1 MHIDEDDYLAHYGI
15 LRRSGRYPWGSGG
28 ANISQSK
35 RNKQFL
41 DYVQLMRQQ
50 GLTDLEIARGV
61 GLHTPDGKGITTTQL
76 RAAQTIARAQQ
87 RQEKQL
93 EAQRLHDKG
102 MSNSAIGRQMGIN
115 ESSVRS
121 LLAPGAKDRNDVL
134 EATSNMLR
142 EEVATRGWIDVGH
155 GVEAHLNI
163 SKEKLNAAV
172 AILREEG
179 YEVHTNVNLPQPGT
193 GLDTKF
199 KVLAAPGT
207 TWKDAWEHRFDITP
221 PGVVPSASNG
231 RQYSRPHEPLSI
243 DVKRVGINYADQGGA
258 QADGVIYV
266 RPGIDDISLGR
277 SKYAQVRV
285 KVGESHYLKGMA
297 MYKDDLP
304 EGVDLVFNTNKH
316 NTGSKLDAMKPI
328 KDDPDNPFG
337 TLTDQILADVGTP
350 KERVTSAMNIV
361 NEEGDWTHWSRSIA
375 SQVLSKQSPTLAREQ
390 LGLTF
395 DRRMK
400 EYQAISDL
408 TNPTVK
414 KKLLE
419 GFADQTDSAAVH
431 LKAAA
436 LPRQGWFAI
445 LPVNSLKPNEV
456 YAPQFRNG
464 ETVALIRYPHGGTF
478 EIPELKV
485 NNNHRE
491 SKRLLGNAPDAIG
504 IHHDVASRLS
514 GADFDGD
521 TVLVIPNN
529 AGKIKTSPALE
540 GLKNFDPVASYPEY
554 PGMTVLTPRR
564 KQQEMGDVS
573 NLITDMTI
581 RGASHEEIARAVRH
595 SMVVIDGEKKRLDYK
610 QSAKDNGIAQLKE
623 KYQGGANR
631 GASTIISRAG
641 SEIRIPD
648 RKDRPAALGGRID
661 RQTGERRFVE
671 TGRTRTTKSGEVVP
685 VMRTSTKLAET
696 SDAHT
701 LSSGTR
707 IEKIY
712 ADHSNKLKALANQA
726 RLQIVR
732 TPSQKYSPSAKKAYS
747 KEVEEL
753 DAALRIAQRNAPLE
767 RQAVIISNQA
777 ISARRNSNRDMDAAT
792 LKKIKG
798 QELEKARAR
807 TGAKKSDIVLT
818 DAQWEAIQAGAISN
832 NKLEQILDHA
842 DLDRVKQLATPK
854 AHLLM
859 SPTNISRAQS
869 LLDRGYTEAEVADHL
884 GVSLSTL
891 QRGLSGGQ

>member
-1 MHIDEDDYLAHYGI
+1 MHIDEDDYLEHYGI

-28 ANISQSK
+28 TNISQSK

-41 DYVQLMRQQ
+41 DYVQLMKQQ

-61 GLHTPDGKGITTTQL
+61 GITTTQL
-76 RAAQTIARAQQ
+76 RAAQTIARTQQ

-93 EAQRLHDKG
+93 EAQRLRDKG
-102 MSNSAIGRQMGIN
+102 MSNVAIGEQMGIN

-121 LLAPGAKDRNDVL
+121 LLAPGAKDRADVL
-134 EATSNMLR
+134 ETTAAMLR
-142 EEVATRGWIDVGH
+142 EEVASRGFIDVGH

-163 SKEKLNAAV
+163 SKEKLAASV
-172 AILREEG
+172 AILKEEG
-179 YEVHTNVNLPQPGT
+179 YEVHTNVKLPQPGT
-193 GLDTKF
+193 GLDTTF

-207 TWKDAWEHRFDITP
+207 TWKDAWEHRFEITP

-231 RQYSRPHEPLSI
+231 RSYSRPHDPLSI
-243 DVKRVGINYADQGGA
+243 DVKRVGIRYAEQGGA
-258 QADGVIYV
+258 DSDGVIYV
-266 RPGIDDISLGR
+266 RPGVDDISLGR
-277 SKYAQVRV
+277 SRYAQVRI
-285 KVGESHYLKGMA
+285 KVGEGHYLKGMA
-297 MYKDDLP
+297 MYKEDLP
-304 EGVDLVFNTNKH
+304 EGTDLLFNTAKS
-316 NTGSKLDAMKPI
+316 NTGSKLDAMKKI
-328 KDDPDNPFG
+328 SDDPDNPFG
-337 TLTDQILADVGTP
+337 ALTDQILADEGTP
-350 KERVTSAMNIV
+350 HERVTSVMNIV
-361 NEEGDWTHWSRSIA
+361 NEEGDWTHWSKSIA

-390 LGLTF
+390 LNLTF
-395 DRRMK
+395 DRKLR
-400 EYQAISDL
+400 EYQAISEL

-419 GFADQTDSAAVH
+419 GFADSADSSAVH
-431 LKAAA
+431 LKAAS

-445 LPVNSLKPNEV
+445 LPVNSLKPNEI
-456 YAPQFRNG
+456 YAPQFNNG

-491 SKRLLGNAPDAIG
+491 SKRLLGNAPDAVA
-504 IHHDVASRLS
+504 IHSDVAKRLS

-521 TVLVIPNN
+521 TVLVIPNDSRRVK
-529 AGKIKTSPALE
+529 ASPALE
-540 GLKNFDPVASYPEY
+540 GLKNFDPVASYPEHE
-554 PGMTVLTPRR
+554 GMTVLTPRR

-641 SEIRIPD
+641 SEIRIPE
-648 RKDRPAALGGRID
+648 RKDRPAKEGGRVD
-661 RQTGERRFVE
+661 TVTGERRFVP
-671 TGRTRTTKSGEVVP
+671 TGRTRTTATGEQVL
-685 VMRTSTKLAET
+685 RTQSIAKLADT
-696 SDAHT
+696 TDAHT

-707 IEKIY
+707 IERLY
-712 ADHSNKLKALANQA
+712 ADHSNKLKALANRA
-726 RLQIVR
+726 RLDMVH
-732 TPSQKYSPSAKKAYS
+732 TPSQKYSPSAKKAYA

-753 DAALRIAQRNAPLE
+753 DAALRIAERNAPLE

-777 ISARRNSNRDMDAAT
+777 ISARRNSNRDMDQAT

-818 DAQWEAIQAGAISN
+818 DDQWAAIQAGAISN
-832 NKLEQILDHA
+832 NKLEQILQHA
-842 DLDRVKQLATPK
+842 NLDRVKELATPK

-859 SPTNISRAQS
+859 STTNINRAQA
-869 LLDRGYTEAEVADHL
+869 LLDRGYTEAEVAGHL

-891 QRGLSGGQ
+891 QRGLSGE

>member
-1 MHIDEDDYLAHYGI
+1 MHIDEDEYIEHYGI

-28 ANISQSK
+28 TNISQSK

-41 DYVQLMRQQ
+41 DYVDLMKQQ

-61 GLHTPDGKGITTTQL
+61 GITTTQL
-76 RAAQTIARAQQ
+76 RAAQTIARTQQ

-93 EAQRLHDKG
+93 TAQRLRDKG
-102 MSNSAIGRQMGIN
+102 MSNVAIGEQMGIN

-121 LLAPGAKDRNDVL
+121 LLAPGAKDRADIL

-142 EEVATRGWIDVGH
+142 EEVATRGFIDVGH
-155 GVEAHLNI
+155 GVEAHLSI
-163 SKEKLNAAV
+163 SKEKLAAAV
-172 AILREEG
+172 AILKEEG
-179 YEVHTNVNLPQPGT
+179 YEVHTNVKLPQPGT
-193 GLDTKF
+193 GLDTTF

-207 TWKDAWEHRFDITP
+207 TWKDAWEHRFEITP

-231 RQYSRPHEPLSI
+231 RSYSRPHDPLSI
-243 DVKRVGINYADQGGA
+243 DVKRIGVRYAEEGGGD
-258 QADGVIYV
+258 ADGVIYV
-266 RPGIDDISLGR
+266 RPGVEDISLGR
-277 SKYAQVRV
+277 SRYAQVRV
-285 KVGESHYLKGMA
+285 KVGEGHYLKGMA

-304 EGVDLVFNTNKH
+304 EGTDLLFNTAKS
-316 NTGSKLDAMKPI
+316 NTGSKLDAMKKI
-328 KDDPDNPFG
+328 SDDPDNPFG
-337 TLTDQILADVGTP
+337 ALTDQILADVGTP
-350 KERVTSAMNIV
+350 RERVTSAMNIV
-361 NEEGDWTHWSRSIA
+361 NEEGDWTHWSKSIA
-375 SQVLSKQSPTLAREQ
+375 SQVLSKQSPALAREQ
-390 LGLTF
+390 LNLTF
-395 DRRMK
+395 DRKLR
-400 EYQAISDL
+400 EYQAIAEL

-419 GFADQTDSAAVH
+419 GFADSTDSSAVH

-445 LPVNSLKPNEV
+445 LPVNSLRPNEV
-456 YAPQFRNG
+456 YAPQFRDG

-491 SKRLLGNAPDAIG
+491 SKRLLGNAPDAVA
-504 IHHDVASRLS
+504 IHSDVAKRLS

-529 AGKIKTSPALE
+529 SGKVKSSPALE
-540 GLKNFDPVASYPEY
+540 GLKNFDPKASYPAY
-554 PGMTVLTPRR
+554 DGMPVLSARR

-573 NLITDMTI
+573 NLVTDMTI

-595 SMVVIDGEKKRLDYK
+595 SMVVIDIRDDRQLDYK

-641 SEIRIPD
+641 SEIRIPE

-661 RQTGERRFVE
+661 RATGERRFVP
-671 TGRTRTTKSGEVVP
+671 TGRTRTTVTGEQVP
-685 VMRTSTKLAET
+685 RMQKTSKLADT
-696 SDAHT
+696 TDAHT

-707 IEKIY
+707 IERLY
-712 ADHSNKLKALANQA
+712 ADHSNKLKALANRA
-726 RLQIVR
+726 RLDMVH

-747 KEVEEL
+747 KEVNEL
-753 DAALRIAQRNAPLE
+753 DEALRLAERNAPLE
-767 RQAVIISNQA
+767 RQAVIISNMA
-777 ISARRNSNRDMDAAT
+777 ISARRNSNRDMDQAT

-807 TGAKKSDIVLT
+807 TGAKKSDIILT

-832 NKLEQILDHA
+832 NKLEQILQHA
-842 DLDRVKQLATPK
+842 NLERVKELATPK
-854 AHLLM
+854 AQLLM
-859 SPTNISRAQS
+859 SSTNINRAQA
-869 LLDRGYTEAEVADHL
+869 LLDRGFTQAEVADHL

-891 QRGLSGGQ
+891 QRGLGE